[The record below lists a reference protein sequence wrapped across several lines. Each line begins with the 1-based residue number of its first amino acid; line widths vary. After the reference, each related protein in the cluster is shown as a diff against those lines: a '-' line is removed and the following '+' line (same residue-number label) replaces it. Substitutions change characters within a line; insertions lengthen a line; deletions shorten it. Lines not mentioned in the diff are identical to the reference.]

1 MPSLSRSQSLAPLLL
16 RLALGVTFL
25 WAGMGKLFAEFEVS
39 GARAARLANW
49 GALERAPSTPPEVTP
64 PTVVPPGGVPAPS
77 GTTPDARPV
86 PREPLP
92 PAEPGSGRIRPV
104 FASTDYTAADFPS
117 PVRTR
122 RVNGIALMLHQAANP
137 PPREDGSTPMALWP
151 AFAAGGRMPVYLAW
165 AVAITELAGGGMLL
179 LGLLT
184 RLAALGIGGT
194 MLGAMWLTEIGPA
207 MQSGKAVLGVLPSR
221 PDLYS
226 VALAPDGYVTL
237 LWQFALLACAL
248 AIVLLGSGALSLDN
262 AMRSAPPAPKPAP
275 KPAA

>member
-49 GALERAPSTPPEVTP
+49 GALERPPAPPPEVVP
-64 PTVVPPGGVPAPS
+64 PAVVPPGGIPTPS
-77 GTTPDARPV
+77 GTAPNGRPV

-92 PAEPGSGRIRPV
+92 PAEPGTGRIRPV
-104 FASTDYTAADFPS
+104 YAQTDYTAADFPS

-137 PPREDGSTPMALWP
+137 APREDGTTPMALWP

-165 AVAITELAGGGMLL
+165 AVAITELAGGGMLI
-179 LGLLT
+179 LGLFT
-184 RLAALGIGGT
+184 RLAALGIAGT
-194 MLGAMWLTEIGPA
+194 MLGAVWLTEIGPA
-207 MQSGKAVLGVLPSR
+207 IQSGKTILGVLPAR
-221 PDLYS
+221 ADLYAI
-226 VALAPDGYVTL
+226 ALAPDGYVTL
-237 LWQFALLACAL
+237 LWQAALLAGAL
-248 AIVLLGSGALSLDN
+248 AIVLLGSGALAIDN